1 MEDKVVIQNFIKNRL
16 SLDEGWWFD
25 FLLGAALAEFAC
37 GEYKITTTKEE
48 VDTLE

>member
-1 MEDKVVIQNFIKNRL
+1 MDEKVVIQNFVKERL
-16 SLDEGWWFD
+16 AVDEGWWMD

-37 GEYKITTTKEE
+37 GEYIVITTNTE